1 MHICAY
7 VASCFLDDSLPTTI
21 QWYVYTSF
29 SANGRT
35 NERESLFLLSRRWRQ
50 FSLISAL
57 ISENYDSTGRPTY
70 RRRTFRTIIGFL
82 ITTLLPCTNDFA
94 LSLTV
99 FRFENQPIDT
109 INRMAFD
116 STSFVI
122 YILVRTLWTFFLLI
136 KYHFSLMFDVSRDSR
151 IAYKYDNVRWSYLVF
166 RPLASVNSE
175 EIMIRYRCSQCTSK
189 IYVCMYVFFNIDL
202 PSLCTRNDIM

>member
-1 MHICAY
+1 MCNCEFMYMYIYIYIHTCIFVLTLHPAFSTIHCRRRFSDMY
-7 VASCFLDDSLPTTI
+7 THRSL
-21 QWYVYTSF
+21 
-29 SANGRT
+29 RT
-35 NERESLFLLSRRWRQ
+35 DGRESLFLLSRRWRQ

-109 INRMAFD
+109 INRMAFN
-116 STSFVI
+116 STSFI
-122 YILVRTLWTFFLLI
+122 ICILVRTLWIFFLLI
-136 KYHFSLMFDVSRDSR
+136 KYHFSLMFDVLT
-151 IAYKYDNVRWSYLVF
+151 WF
-166 RPLASVNSE
+166 
-175 EIMIRYRCSQCTSK
+175 
-189 IYVCMYVFFNIDL
+189 
-202 PSLCTRNDIM
+202 